1 MLDNFSRMA
10 CDYVFKIIIVGD
22 AGVGKSCLLRRFA
35 DQSFTDNYIN
45 TIGVDF
51 KVRTLELHGKT
62 VKLNI
67 WDSAG
72 QERFRTIVNTY
83 YRGAH
88 GIVVVYDT
96 TDRDSFEHLP
106 DWLNDVSELAEPNSK
121 KLLVGTKVDLDA
133 IHRHVSKDSVSCF
146 ANSINVPFIETS
158 SKTGHNVEQA
168 FNQMTSMLMEEVVS
182 GDLVLSEQNTIRLDG
197 TTQAVAENNRKKKKK
212 CC

>member
-1 MLDNFSRMA
+1 MA

-51 KVRTLELHGKT
+51 KVRTLEMDGKS

-88 GIVVVYDT
+88 GIIVVYDT
-96 TDRDSFEHLP
+96 TDRDSFDHLP
-106 DWLNDVSELAEPNSK
+106 DWLKDVSELAEPNAK
-121 KLLVGTKVDLDA
+121 KMLVGTKVDIDSAPRQVPKDA
-133 IHRHVSKDSVSCF
+133 VASYS
-146 ANSINVPFIETS
+146 AAINVPFIETS
-158 SKTGHNVEQA
+158 SKTGLNVEHA
-168 FNQMTSMLMEEVVS
+168 FNQITSMLLEDVSS
-182 GDLVLSEQNTIRLDG
+182 GDIAMGEQNTIRLDG
-197 TTQAVAENNRKKKKK
+197 QTVIGKDKNNQRKKK

>member
-1 MLDNFSRMA
+1 MA

-51 KVRTLELHGKT
+51 KVRTLEMFGKS

-88 GIVVVYDT
+88 GIIVVYDT
-96 TDRDSFEHLP
+96 TDRDSFVHLP
-106 DWLNDVSELAEPNSK
+106 DWLKDVSELAEPNAK
-121 KLLVGTKVDLDA
+121 KLLVGTKVDLDTA
-133 IHRHVSKDSVSCF
+133 SRHVPKDLV
-146 ANSINVPFIETS
+146 ANYANRINVPFMETS
-158 SKTGHNVEQA
+158 AKTGQNVEQA
-168 FNQMTSMLMEEVVS
+168 FSQMTSLLMEEVVS
-182 GDLVLSEQNTIRLDG
+182 GDLVLSERNTIRLDG
-197 TTQAVAENNRKKKKK
+197 TSHAVRETDKKKKK

>member
-1 MLDNFSRMA
+1 MA

-51 KVRTLELHGKT
+51 KVRTLDIHGKSI
-62 VKLNI
+62 KLNI

-88 GIVVVYDT
+88 GVIVVYDT
-96 TDRDSFEHLP
+96 TDRDSFAHLP
-106 DWLNDVSELAEPNSK
+106 QWLDDVSELAEPNSK

-133 IHRHVSKDSVSCF
+133 AHRQVSKQTVSNY
-146 ANSINVPFIETS
+146 AHSINVPFIETS
-158 SKTGHNVEQA
+158 AKSGQNVEQA
-168 FNQMTSMLMEEVVS
+168 FNQMTTLLLEEMGPQDLID
-182 GDLVLSEQNTIRLDG
+182 GDPNIITLDG
-197 TTQAVAENNRKKKKK
+197 KTHNVTDEKRKKKK

>member
-1 MLDNFSRMA
+1 MA

-22 AGVGKSCLLRRFA
+22 AGVGESCLLRRFA

-51 KVRTLELHGKT
+51 KVRTLEIYGKT

-88 GIVVVYDT
+88 GIIVVYDT

-106 DWLNDVSELAEPNSK
+106 EWLKDVSELAEPNSK
-121 KLLVGTKVDLDA
+121 KLLVGTKVDMDGSS
-133 IHRHVSKDSVSCF
+133 RHVSKEAVISFSAAID
-146 ANSINVPFIETS
+146 VPFIETS
-158 SKTGHNVEQA
+158 AKTGQNVEQA
-168 FNQMTSMLMEEVVS
+168 FNEMTTMLMEDIKS
-182 GDLVLSEQNTIRLDG
+182 GDLVIGNQNTIKLDG
-197 TTQAVAENNRKKKKK
+197 RSQAVTANSKQKKK

>member
-1 MLDNFSRMA
+1 MA

-51 KVRTLELHGKT
+51 KVRTLELFGKT

-88 GIVVVYDT
+88 GIIVVYDT

-106 DWLNDVSELAEPNSK
+106 SWLSDVSELAEPNSK
-121 KLLVGTKVDLDA
+121 KMLVGTKIDLDSVE
-133 IHRHVSKDSVSCF
+133 RQVPKDVVSRY
-146 ANSINVPFIETS
+146 AESINVPFVETS

-168 FNQMTSMLMEEVVS
+168 FNQMTSLLLEDVSS
-182 GDLVLSEQNTIRLDG
+182 GDISVGEQNVIRLDG
-197 TTQAVAENNRKKKKK
+197 ATHAIGEKNTRQKKKK

>member
-1 MLDNFSRMA
+1 MA

-51 KVRTLELHGKT
+51 KVRTLEIYGKT

-88 GIVVVYDT
+88 GIIVVYDT

-106 DWLNDVSELAEPNSK
+106 DWLKDVSELAEPNSK
-121 KLLVGTKVDLDA
+121 KLLVGTKVDMDGSC
-133 IHRHVSKDSVSCF
+133 RHVSKEAVISFSTAID
-146 ANSINVPFIETS
+146 VPFIETS
-158 SKTGHNVEQA
+158 AKTGQNVEQA
-168 FNQMTSMLMEEVVS
+168 FNQMTTMLMEDINS
-182 GDLVLSEQNTIRLDG
+182 GDLVIGNQNTIKLDG
-197 TTQAVAENNRKKKKK
+197 RSQAVTANSKQKKK

>member
-1 MLDNFSRMA
+1 MA

-51 KVRTLELHGKT
+51 KVRTLEIGGKS

-88 GIVVVYDT
+88 GIIVVYDT
-96 TDRDSFEHLP
+96 TDRDSFDHLQ
-106 DWLNDVSELAEPNSK
+106 DWLSDVSELAEPNARK
-121 KLLVGTKVDLDA
+121 MLVGTKVDIDGAGRHVPKDA
-133 IHRHVSKDSVSCF
+133 IASLSAAIK
-146 ANSINVPFIETS
+146 VPYIETS
-158 SKTGHNVEQA
+158 SKTGLNVEQA
-168 FNQMTSMLMEEVVS
+168 FNQMTAMLLEEMSS
-182 GDLVLSEQNTIRLDG
+182 GDIATGDQNVIRLDG
-197 TTQAVAENNRKKKKK
+197 QALNAKDRSRQKKKK

>member
-1 MLDNFSRMA
+1 MA

-51 KVRTLELHGKT
+51 KVRTLEMFGKS

-88 GIVVVYDT
+88 GIIVVYDT
-96 TDRDSFEHLP
+96 TDRDSFEHLAE
-106 DWLNDVSELAEPNSK
+106 WLKDVSELAEPNAK

-133 IHRHVSKDSVSCF
+133 AHRQVPKQAVKHYAD
-146 ANSINVPFIETS
+146 SINVPFIETS
-158 SKTGHNVEQA
+158 AKTGQNVEQA
-168 FNQMTSMLMEEVVS
+168 FNQMTTLLMEDVVS
-182 GDLVLSEQNTIRLDG
+182 GDLVVGEQNTIKLDG
-197 TTQAVAENNRKKKKK
+197 KTRSVTEDKKKKKK